1 MRVLALTLC
10 VAVGVCILAGCQRG
24 AAGARGGKE
33 LLSVDFKQGQLLRYK
48 QISEREVQLDFDP
61 GGKISKGSDKGR
73 IQTTT
78 ERLEI
83 VVAYKPVKVDSRGF
97 STIEAT
103 FEQVMPSRSSL
114 SGQQSSSK
122 DAVSY
127 LQGKTITFTI
137 SASGMITDPC
147 GLYEIVKKL
156 GEEAFGGKGGKG
168 IKDPDMIQDFMTL
181 EWMMWDSTSSIKKP
195 AQGVAVGQTW
205 QSQLMTPMPMPM
217 RIARDTT
224 YRLESVKE
232 DANSVRIADINST
245 YTLAENAPPPTVW
258 PVPYSGS
265 FQMRGVFGFLGGYKV
280 LSIAGDGN
288 ERFNITAGRVER
300 INQQYQ
306 TNIAAEMPFGLG
318 SGSDTTPTPNMVVR
332 QKLSA
337 ELLN

>member
-1 MRVLALTLC
+1 
-10 VAVGVCILAGCQRG
+10 VAAGVCLLAGCQR
-24 AAGARGGKE
+24 KE
-33 LLSVDFKQGQLLRYK
+33 LLSVDFKQGQTLRYK

-61 GGKISKGSDKGR
+61 GGKVSKGSDKGR
-73 IQTTT
+73 VQTTT

-83 VVAYKPVKVDSRGF
+83 VVAYNPVKVDSRGF

-103 FEQVMPSRSSL
+103 FEQVRPSRSSL
-114 SGQQSSSK
+114 SGQQLSGK

-127 LQGKTITFTI
+127 LQGKTVTFTI

-147 GLYEIVKKL
+147 GLNNMVKKL
-156 GEEAFGGKGGKG
+156 GEEAFGDKGAGKG

-181 EWMMWDSTSSIKKP
+181 EWMMWDAVSSIKKP
-195 AQGVAVGQTW
+195 AQGVAVGEAW

-217 RIARDTT
+217 RVGRDTT
-224 YRLESVKE
+224 YKLDRIQE
-232 DANSVRIADINST
+232 ANGIHIADINST
-245 YTLAENAPPPTVW
+245 YTLAEKTPPPSVW

-318 SGSDTTPTPNMVVR
+318 SGSDTTPTPNMIVR